1 MSSLVSLTKK
11 KATELGADF
20 VGIASPNRFDGAPT
34 HADPARIMPNYQAV
48 ISFGIAMSYGCLQAW
63 FSKKS
68 RRPQDDF
75 DHRATEMLD
84 DISFGLT
91 RYLEREGFA
100 SCYIKQN
107 GSYNFYNGFR
117 PDISHKH
124 TAVAAGLG
132 ALGTSSLFV
141 HPTFGAAVHLGS
153 MITEAPL
160 DPDPLLDL
168 EEENPCDECKYCLQ
182 ICPVQA
188 ISSDE
193 KEFFRL
199 GGKEYSHHKH
209 DLLRCLV
216 GCDGLDGHN
225 YQIGKKTVGTWSYNN
240 RVVSYPDEA
249 LDLINLTP
257 QEQRHPMELAE
268 RIMDPHL
275 QYCGNCHKV
284 CVGDRKR
291 KDALFRLHIQS
302 GLANIPNDPTMIAHL
317 EDVNSDLLPYDIKAT
332 GYDLDNVDFKWV
344 KD

>member
-1 MSSLVSLTKK
+1 MSSLATLTKK
-11 KATELGADF
+11 KAIELGADF
-20 VGIASPNRFDGAPT
+20 VGIASPNRFDGAPP
-34 HADPARIMPNYQAV
+34 HADPARIMPNYQTV
-48 ISFGIAMSYGCLQAW
+48 IAFGIAMSYGCLQAW

-91 RYLEREGFA
+91 RVLEREGFA

-107 GSYNFYNGFR
+107 GSYNFYNGFK

-124 TAVAAGLG
+124 AAMAAGLG
-132 ALGTSSLFV
+132 VLGKSSLFV
-141 HPTFGAAVHLGS
+141 HSTFGAAVHLGS

-160 DPDPLLDL
+160 DPDPMIDI
-168 EEENPCDECKYCLQ
+168 EEENPCDDCGYCNQ

-188 ISSDE
+188 IRIDE
-193 KEFFRL
+193 EETFILAGKEF
-199 GGKEYSHHKH
+199 SHHKH
-209 DLLRCLV
+209 DLLRCLI
-216 GCDGLDGHN
+216 GCDGLDGHE
-225 YQIGKKTVGTWSYNN
+225 YHIGKKAVGTWSYNT
-240 RVVSYPDEA
+240 REVSYPDEA
-249 LDLINLTP
+249 LELINLNR
-257 QEQRHPMELAE
+257 QECRHPMELAE

-302 GLANIPNDPTMIAHL
+302 GVVEIPNDPTMIAFL
-317 EDVNSDLLPYDIKAT
+317 EDVNDDLTPYDIEAT
-332 GYDLDNVDFKWV
+332 GYDLENVDFKWV
-344 KD
+344 KE

>member
-1 MSSLVSLTKK
+1 MSTLAKLAKK
-11 KATELGADF
+11 KTIELGADF
-20 VGIASPNRFDGAPT
+20 VGIASPNRFDGAPP

-48 ISFGIAMSYGCLQAW
+48 ISFGIAMSSGCLQAW

-107 GSYNFYNGFR
+107 GSYNFYNGFK
-117 PDISHKH
+117 PDFSHKH
-124 TAVAAGLG
+124 AAMAAGLG

-141 HPTFGAAVHLGS
+141 HSTFGAAVHLGS
-153 MITEAPL
+153 IITEAPL
-160 DPDPLLDL
+160 DPDPLLDI
-168 EEENPCDECKYCLQ
+168 EEQNPCDECNYCLQ

-193 KEFFRL
+193 EETFIMA
-199 GGKEYSHHKH
+199 GKEYSHHKH
-209 DLLRCLV
+209 DLMRCLI
-216 GCDGLDGHN
+216 GCDGLDGHE
-225 YQIGKKTVGTWSYNN
+225 YKIGKKTVGTWSYNN
-240 RVVSYPDEA
+240 RVVSYPDEV
-249 LDLINLTP
+249 LDLISLTP

-302 GLANIPNDPTMIAHL
+302 GLVDIPNDPTMIAHL
-317 EDVNSDLLPYDIKAT
+317 EDVNSALLPYDIKAT
-332 GYDLDNVDFKWV
+332 GYDLENVDFKWV